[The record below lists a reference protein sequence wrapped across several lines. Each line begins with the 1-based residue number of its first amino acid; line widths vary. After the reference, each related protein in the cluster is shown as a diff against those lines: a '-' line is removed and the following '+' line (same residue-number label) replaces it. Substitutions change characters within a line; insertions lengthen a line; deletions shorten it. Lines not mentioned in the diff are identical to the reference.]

1 MDLVENFKNLVKAH
15 WKKNYPGMVRELK
28 KEGTYEEMV
37 NEEAR
42 RMSEELAA
50 MVSGGAQITAAREII
65 YKEYLSEPEETTE

>member
-1 MDLVENFKNLVKAH
+1 MENFKNLVKAH
-15 WKKNYPGMVRELK
+15 WKKYYPGMVREMK
-28 KEGTYEEMV
+28 KEGTYEKMV

-50 MVSGGAQITAAREII
+50 MVSGGAQIAAAMEII